1 MFDKKDILARLQ
13 AGEDIM
19 VIAQELSDVLNDAKD
34 EYAAEQKRIEE
45 EKKAAEA
52 KAAQEREAAQK
63 KEEKLNLLAT
73 GIVKAIVEYY
83 ELLDPELKRE
93 LVDVSAA
100 EVRKTLDS
108 MAPMLKAASNFMNA
122 INIAAT
128 PTPYRQKSSVKA
140 KTDDEIIREFLNDF
154 RL

>member
-34 EYAAEQKRIEE
+34 EYAAEQKKAEE

-52 KAAQEREAAQK
+52 KAAQEREAAQ

-83 ELLDPELKRE
+83 ELLDPEMKRE

-128 PTPYRQKSSVKA
+128 PTPCHQKSSAKV
-140 KTDDEIIREFLNDF
+140 KTDDEVIREFLNDF